1 MRLTPSP
8 RLRRVLRALPQGGP
22 VVWLEIALIIVLA
35 FQLARLLWAVATP
48 VGPFGDWQARPMPG
62 LSADARAAL
71 FARFDP
77 FNRTAPN
84 AGPAV
89 VTSLSLSLYGIRM
102 NEASGGGSAIVAG
115 PDGVQQSVAV
125 GGEVMPGVVL
135 KAVALDHVTITRGG
149 ADEQLYL
156 DQSTPAPVAQPNAAP
171 GPVNSS
177 PLPQAVPALPPPT
190 GRPIGFEPR
199 VIDGKVAG
207 LTVSPRGDGSAF
219 RNAGL
224 KEGDVVVQVDGR
236 PVSSVG
242 DLQSLDARL
251 TPGAQ
256 ISMTVERGGQ
266 RLPLAMTVPQ

>member
-22 VVWLEIALIIVLA
+22 VAWLEIALIIVLA

-48 VGPFGDWQARPMPG
+48 VGPFGDWQARPVPG

-89 VTSLSLSLYGIRM
+89 VTSLSLTLYGIRM

-156 DQSTPAPVAQPNAAP
+156 DQSTPAPVAQPNGAPAAGAPSISPVILTPAVPLASPPAAP
-171 GPVNSS
+171 TAIPAA
-177 PLPQAVPALPPPT
+177 PQPIPPPPSAAT
-190 GRPIGFEPR
+190 AQRPPP
-199 VIDGKVAG
+199 A
-207 LTVSPRGDGSAF
+207 T
-219 RNAGL
+219 
-224 KEGDVVVQVDGR
+224 
-236 PVSSVG
+236 
-242 DLQSLDARL
+242 
-251 TPGAQ
+251 
-256 ISMTVERGGQ
+256 
-266 RLPLAMTVPQ
+266 TVPQ